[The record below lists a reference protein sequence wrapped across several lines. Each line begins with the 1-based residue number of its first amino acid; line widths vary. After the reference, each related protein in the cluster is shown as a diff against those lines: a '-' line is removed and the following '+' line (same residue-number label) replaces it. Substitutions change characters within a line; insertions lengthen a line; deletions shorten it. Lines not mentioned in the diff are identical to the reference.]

1 MPRPVRGRQ
10 GKRGL
15 RVKKT
20 AVILLLML
28 CLSALCGCRADFDP
42 AVFVQGELDLVYRNQ
57 YTDPFL

>member
-1 MPRPVRGRQ
+1 M
-10 GKRGL
+10 
-15 RVKKT
+15 KKT